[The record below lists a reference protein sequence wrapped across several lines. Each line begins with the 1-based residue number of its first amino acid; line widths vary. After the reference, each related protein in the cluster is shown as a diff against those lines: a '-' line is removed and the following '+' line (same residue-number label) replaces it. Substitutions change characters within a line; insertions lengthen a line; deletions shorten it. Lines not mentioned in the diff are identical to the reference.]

1 MMVPLVPSKLPRLK
15 PNYKR
20 DLNPERFP
28 PAGSA
33 IGGGDEEISPL
44 LSQVER
50 PKINIFTVS
59 YPRRKPREKLEAAMF
74 CMMPKTPH
82 SFVKILVIE
91 IFWKCTRAVWS
102 DCRNNHV
109 SISKHGRQR
118 QRDTYS
124 VYSTRYSFELVFD
137 L

>member
-1 MMVPLVPSKLPRLK
+1 MSFKIIFAKVVPLVPSKLPRLK

-59 YPRRKPREKLEAAMF
+59 YPRRKPRTIVGPPDDSRRFCRLAAGGPVRLSSETSRPVAGARSEAA
-74 CMMPKTPH
+74 
-82 SFVKILVIE
+82 FV
-91 IFWKCTRAVWS
+91 
-102 DCRNNHV
+102 N
-109 SISKHGRQR
+109 
-118 QRDTYS
+118 
-124 VYSTRYSFELVFD
+124 
-137 L
+137 